1 MARRADRTFE
11 VTLRAVSVTALAL
24 SVGAF
29 VRSGGGA
36 AASTLV
42 GGAVAVANLMA
53 MRQILG
59 GVIDST
65 TEGDLNKG
73 RRWGTLAVLKL
84 FGLFAVVAIVLIRR
98 WAAPLPFVVGYVSL
112 PVGIAVGALLTRHD
126 GDDTTNE

>member
-1 MARRADRTFE
+1 M
-11 VTLRAVSVTALAL
+11 SVTALAL

-84 FGLFAVVAIVLIRR
+84 FGLFAVVALVLIRK
-98 WAAPLPFVVGYVSL
+98 WAAPIPFVVGYVAL
-112 PVGIAVGALLTRHD
+112 PVGIAVGALLTAHD